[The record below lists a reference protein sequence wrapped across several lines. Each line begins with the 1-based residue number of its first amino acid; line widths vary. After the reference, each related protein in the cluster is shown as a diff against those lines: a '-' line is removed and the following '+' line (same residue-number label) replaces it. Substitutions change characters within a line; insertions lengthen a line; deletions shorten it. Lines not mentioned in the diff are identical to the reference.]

1 MFSGYSVDIGQN
13 YLSTSLCLM
22 ICVYFRKF
30 AFSKFIKLKIFK
42 IMSMRSGI
50 LS

>member
-13 YLSTSLCLM
+13 KLSTLSFNDKCLFQK
-22 ICVYFRKF
+22 IYIFKIH
-30 AFSKFIKLKIFK
+30 KIKISK